1 MDKKVIFSL
10 SALAMLGVAAGAF
23 AGIKGNS
30 AALTKAEGTL
40 ATEATVFDFEGD
52 NPFEGWSCSDESVTL
67 SSFLT
72 DSNGTFWDT
81 HKFYGNGSKFFR
93 EYNQSSAWTGTVAS
107 PYFTLGGEGYI
118 SALIGGGKDST
129 KAYIDVQDESGNSV
143 GHLTNVAFADP
154 ARSENLTFNFIQ
166 ISEQVGNKVRVVI
179 TQNVGNDGLTGINVD
194 DIAAGL
200 TKDELLARFSV
211 EKEKVKDA
219 DDDSGKGLKELYENV
234 LNGVLNTDGHN
245 IMNAGFET
253 GTSYGWTAISNTPN
267 MMSSVSNI
275 SSYWGEQI
283 TFNKKGNYF
292 WNGFKELE
300 YYDGESRSSATTFT
314 GLDEG
319 ATYSIRST
327 DFTLGGK
334 GYVSFAIG
342 GNSSAVEIR
351 RSSDDK
357 TVARFGNGYNEG
369 TFPYVADGLGES
381 RQGTMVHFYADLSG
395 YLGDKLYF
403 VFMDTD
409 SDGAWKLLFFDDI
422 VTYYDEVPTGIADN
436 VTNSPDTRNAD
447 YAGKEGTIAWKEAS
461 NTNAIGEEA
470 NAFLKYFKSLRDETG
485 SICSVKNTQAKY
497 EELEGKYNA
506 LSSEV
511 KEIVL
516 NSHDSGLAVE
526 GKSDKF
532 EGTVRDTLAML
543 GIGVSSYNAKLA
555 NLKNGGGISSDY
567 AIPLASFFIL
577 SSAFAMAAFIK
588 CVVKRKEGKRD

>member
-10 SALAMLGVAAGAF
+10 SALAVLGVAAGAF
-23 AGIKGNS
+23 AGIKGS
-30 AALTKAEGTL
+30 STALTRAEGTSS
-40 ATEATVFDFEGD
+40 TEATVYDFEGD

-72 DSNGTFWDT
+72 DSSGTFWDTT

-93 EYNQSSAWTGTVAS
+93 EYNQLNTWTGTVAS

-129 KAYIDVQDESGNSV
+129 KAYIDIQDEAGNSV
-143 GHLTNVAFADP
+143 GHLTNAGFADP
-154 ARSENLTFNFIQ
+154 ERSEDLTFNFIQ
-166 ISEQVGNKVRVVI
+166 ISEQVGNKVRIVI
-179 TQNVGNDGLTGINVD
+179 TQNVGNDGLAGINVD

-200 TKDELLARFSV
+200 TKDELLTRFSA

-219 DDDSGKGLKELYENV
+219 DEADISGQGLKELYENV
-234 LNGVLNTDGHN
+234 LDGVLNTDDHN
-245 IMNAGFET
+245 VMNAGFET
-253 GTSYGWTAISNTPN
+253 GTSYGWTALSNTPN
-267 MMSSVSNI
+267 MMSAVSSI
-275 SSYWGEQI
+275 SSYWAEQV
-283 TFNKKGNYF
+283 TFNKKGDYF
-292 WNGFKELE
+292 WNGFNNLNH
-300 YYDGESRSSATTFT
+300 YDGESRDPATTFT
-314 GLDEG
+314 GLDEN
-319 ATYSIRST
+319 ATYSIRSS

-357 TVARFGNGYNEG
+357 TIARFGNGYNVG
-369 TFPYVADGLGES
+369 TFPYVADNLGES

-395 YLGDKLYF
+395 YIGDKLYF

-409 SDGAWKLLFFDDI
+409 SGDGWKLLFFDDV
-422 VTYYDEVPTGIADN
+422 VTYYDAVPTGIVDN

-470 NAFLKYFKSLRDETG
+470 NTFLKYFKSLRDETG
-485 SICSVKNTQAKY
+485 SICSVKNTQTKY

-506 LSSEV
+506 LSSNEV

-543 GIGVSSYNAKLA
+543 GIGASSSNAKLA
-555 NLKNGGGISSDY
+555 NLKNGGGH
-567 AIPLASFFIL
+567 FFRL
-577 SSAFAMAAFIK
+577 RHPSGLLLRLIK
-588 CVVKRKEGKRD
+588 RLRNGRFHQVCC